1 LKQITFSLFLLF
13 IITFFGS
20 QRVYGQKTIEVDS
33 TVLLIDGSFAPY
45 DSLAPGDT
53 IRLKPGQKQLLI
65 LRNLIGTTDHPII
78 ITNGEGLVDVNST
91 HYFGISVRHCNHI
104 KITGSGKQGLKYG
117 IRILNIRGSGLSI
130 GDYSTNIETDHLEI
144 GEILYSGIIAKT
156 EPDCN
161 FDRNA
166 FIQENTIIHDC
177 HIYNTGTEGM
187 YVGSSFYSGQTL
199 QCDSGPKIVLP
210 ALLRG
215 VNIYDNIV
223 EHTGW
228 EGIQVSSAASTLIHH
243 NRVSYDSQEKTDW
256 QMTGITLG
264 GGSTGSIFDN
274 IIEEG
279 EGTGIFT
286 NGLGD
291 INIYNN
297 IIINPGKTNNQSSGN
312 YGIYATDASAYPGMY
327 FNIYNNLIL
336 HPKKTG
342 ILLVNSLSND
352 KNTIQNNVIS
362 TNYVQSGNN
371 QSDAFI
377 DINGNHAILK
387 TNYCSFEDSKLQLDF
402 DSNGKI
408 SILETSPLIDAGS
421 TIPKNDYTSDIYGNT
436 RIQGFGVDIG
446 PVESI
451 YARAVNFMDADA
463 AKDMAY
469 PNPVKPNEIVT
480 FIVNNEWP
488 GYVKVNLIDESG
500 RIIKTLSD
508 SYCMDGNQ
516 SISIESNLMNKG
528 LNYIQIARTKNSNIL
543 RVVVNEQ

>member
-1 LKQITFSLFLLF
+1 MRHNLF
-13 IITFFGS
+13 IFTLIIQLTIGC
-20 QRVYGQKTIEVDS
+20 QQKTYAQKSVDVDS
-33 TVLLIDGSFAPY
+33 TVLLIDGNFAPY
-45 DSLAPGDT
+45 DSIVPGDT
-53 IRLKPGQKQLLI
+53 LKLKPGKKQLLI
-65 LRNLIGTTDHPII
+65 LRNLTGTVDKPII
-78 ITNGEGLVDVNST
+78 VTNGEGLVDINSN
-91 HYFGISVRHCNHI
+91 HYFGMSVRHCNHL
-104 KITGSGKQGLKYG
+104 KITGTGNSNLKYG

-161 FDRNA
+161 FDRNS

-228 EGIQVSSAASTLIHH
+228 EGIQVSSATSTQIHH
-243 NRVSYDSQEKTDW
+243 NKISYDSQEKTDW

-264 GGSTGSIFDN
+264 GGSTGSIYN
-274 IIEEG
+274 NTIEEG

-286 NGLGD
+286 NGLGE

-297 IIINPGKTNNQSSGN
+297 IIINPGKTNNQSSGQ
-312 YGIYATDASAYPGMY
+312 YGIYATDAAAYPGMY
-327 FNIYNNLIL
+327 FHIFNNLIL

-352 KNTIQNNVIS
+352 RNAIQNNVIS
-362 TNYVQSGNN
+362 NNNALNGNN
-371 QSDAFI
+371 QNDAFI
-377 DINGNHAILK
+377 DINGNHAIVK
-387 TNYCSFEDSKLQLDF
+387 ANYCSLEDEKLKLNF
-402 DSNGKI
+402 DSNRKI
-408 SILETSPLIDAGS
+408 SLLETSPLIDAGVA
-421 TIPKNDYTSDIYGNT
+421 IAKNDYINDIYGNA
-436 RIQGFGVDIG
+436 RSQGFGVDIG
-446 PVESI
+446 PVESAF
-451 YARAVNFMDADA
+451 ARAINYMDAEPS
-463 AKDMAY
+463 KDIVY
-469 PNPVKPNEIVT
+469 PNPAKPNEIIT

-500 RIIKTLSD
+500 KIIKTLSD

-528 LNYIQIARTKNSNIL
+528 INFIQIARTKNSNIL
-543 RVVVNEQ
+543 RVVLNEQ

>member
-1 LKQITFSLFLLF
+1 MTFSGL
-13 IITFFGS
+13 
-20 QRVYGQKTIEVDS
+20 QNVYAQKSVEVDS
-33 TVLLIDGSFAPY
+33 TILLVDGLFSPY

-53 IRLKPGQKQLLI
+53 LKLNPGKKQLLI
-65 LRNLIGTTDHPII
+65 LRNLTGTADKPII
-78 ITNGEGLVDVNST
+78 VTNGNGLVDINSN
-91 HYFGISVRHCNHI
+91 HYFGISVRHCNHLR
-104 KITGSGKQGLKYG
+104 ITGTGTPSLKYG

-130 GDYSTNIETDHLEI
+130 GDYSTNIETDHIEI

-161 FDRNA
+161 FDRNS

-177 HIYNTGTEGM
+177 HVYNTGTEGM
-187 YVGSSFYSGQTL
+187 YIGSSFYSGQTL

-215 VNIYDNIV
+215 VNIYENIV

-228 EGIQVSSAASTLIHH
+228 EGIQVSSATSTQIHH
-243 NRVSYDSQEKTDW
+243 NKISYDSQEKTDW

-264 GGSTGSIFDN
+264 GGSTGNIYDN
-274 IIEEG
+274 TIEDG

-297 IIINPGKTNNQSSGN
+297 IIINPGKTNNQSSGQ

-327 FNIYNNLIL
+327 FYIYNNLVL

-352 KNTIQNNVIS
+352 RNTIQNNVIS
-362 TNYVQSGNN
+362 NNNALNGNN
-371 QSDAFI
+371 QNDAFI
-377 DINGNHAILK
+377 DINGNHAIVK
-387 TNYCSFEDSKLQLDF
+387 ANYCSFEDEKLKLNF
-402 DSNGKI
+402 DSNRKI
-408 SILETSPLIDAGS
+408 SLLETSPLIDAG
-421 TIPKNDYTSDIYGNT
+421 IAIAKNDYINDIYGNA
-436 RIQGFGVDIG
+436 RSQGFGVDIG
-446 PVESI
+446 PVESAF
-451 YARAVNFMDADA
+451 ARAINYMDAEPS
-463 AKDMAY
+463 KDIAY
-469 PNPVKPNEIVT
+469 PNPVKPNEIIT

-500 RIIKTLSD
+500 KIIKTLSD

-528 LNYIQIARTKNSNIL
+528 INFIQIARTKNSNIL

>member
-1 LKQITFSLFLLF
+1 MRHNLF
-13 IITFFGS
+13 IFTLIIQLTIGG
-20 QRVYGQKTIEVDS
+20 QQKTYAQKSVDVDS
-33 TVLLIDGSFAPY
+33 TVLLIDGNFAPY
-45 DSLAPGDT
+45 DSIVPGDT
-53 IRLKPGQKQLLI
+53 LKLKPGKKQLLI
-65 LRNLIGTTDHPII
+65 LRNLTGTVDKPII
-78 ITNGEGLVDVNST
+78 VTNGEGLVDINSN
-91 HYFGISVRHCNHI
+91 HYFGMSVRHCNHL
-104 KITGSGKQGLKYG
+104 KITGTGNSNLKYG

-161 FDRNA
+161 FDRNS

-228 EGIQVSSAASTLIHH
+228 EGIQVSSASSTQIHH
-243 NRVSYDSQEKTDW
+243 NKISYDSQEKTDW

-264 GGSTGSIFDN
+264 GGSTGSIYN
-274 IIEEG
+274 NTIEEG

-286 NGLGD
+286 NGLGE

-297 IIINPGKTNNQSSGN
+297 IIINPGKTNNQSSGQ
-312 YGIYATDASAYPGMY
+312 YGIYATDAAAYPGMY
-327 FNIYNNLIL
+327 FHIFNNLIL

-352 KNTIQNNVIS
+352 RNAIQNNVIS
-362 TNYVQSGNN
+362 NNNALNGNN
-371 QSDAFI
+371 QNDAFI
-377 DINGNHAILK
+377 DINGNHAIVK
-387 TNYCSFEDSKLQLDF
+387 ANYCSLEDEKLKLNF
-402 DSNGKI
+402 DSNRKI
-408 SILETSPLIDAGS
+408 SLLETSPLIDAGVA
-421 TIPKNDYTSDIYGNT
+421 IAKNDYINDIYGNA
-436 RIQGFGVDIG
+436 RSQGFGVDIG
-446 PVESI
+446 PVESAF
-451 YARAVNFMDADA
+451 ARAINYMDAEPS
-463 AKDMAY
+463 KDIVY
-469 PNPVKPNEIVT
+469 PNPAKPNEIIT

-500 RIIKTLSD
+500 KIIKTLSD

-528 LNYIQIARTKNSNIL
+528 INFIQIARTKNSNIL
-543 RVVVNEQ
+543 RVVLNEQ

>member
-1 LKQITFSLFLLF
+1 MFLLLFLQITF
-13 IITFFGS
+13 IGNE
-20 QRVYGQKTIEVDS
+20 YAYAQKTIEVDS
-33 TVLLIDGSFAPY
+33 TVILVDGNFTPYNSLI
-45 DSLAPGDT
+45 PGDT
-53 IRLKPGQKQLLI
+53 LRLNPGQKQLLI
-65 LRNLIGTTDHPII
+65 LRNLVGTTENPII
-78 ITNGEGLVDVNST
+78 ITNGDGLVDVNST

-104 KITGSGKQGLKYG
+104 KITGTGKPGLKYG

-161 FDRNA
+161 FNRNS

-177 HIYNTGTEGM
+177 YIHNTGTEGM

-210 ALLRG
+210 ALLKG

-228 EGIQVSSAASTLIHH
+228 DGIQVSSATSTLIH
-243 NRVSYDSQEKTDW
+243 NNIVSYDSQEKTDW
-256 QMTGITLG
+256 QMTGIILG
-264 GGSTGSIFDN
+264 GGSTGSIYDN
-274 IIEEG
+274 IIKEG

-297 IIINPGKTNNQSSGN
+297 IIINPGKTNNQSSGQ

-327 FNIYNNLIL
+327 FNVYNNLIL

-342 ILLVNSLSND
+342 ILLVNSLSSE
-352 KNTIQNNVIS
+352 KNVIQNNVIS
-362 TNYVQSGNN
+362 ISNSQSGNN
-371 QSDAFI
+371 HDEAFI
-377 DINGNHAILK
+377 DVNGNHAILK
-387 TNYCSFEDSKLQLDF
+387 TNYCSLDDSKLQIEF
-402 DSNGKI
+402 DSNERIK
-408 SILETSPLIDAGS
+408 ILETSPLIDAGS
-421 TIPKNDYTSDIYGNT
+421 IISKNGYVSDIYGNQRT
-436 RIQGFGVDIG
+436 QGFGVDIG
-446 PVESI
+446 PIESC
-451 YARAVNFMDADA
+451 YSRALNFIDAEP

-469 PNPVKPNEIVT
+469 PNPVKPNEIIT
-480 FIVNNEWP
+480 FLVNNEWP
-488 GYVKVNLIDESG
+488 GYVKINVIDESG
-500 RIIKTLSD
+500 KIIKTLSD
-508 SYCMDGNQ
+508 SYCKEGNQ
-516 SISIESNLMNKG
+516 SISIESSLMNKG
-528 LNYIQIARTKNSNIL
+528 INYIQIARTKNSNIL

>member
-1 LKQITFSLFLLF
+1 LKQINFSLFLLF
-13 IITFFGS
+13 TITFFGNQS
-20 QRVYGQKTIEVDS
+20 VFGQKTIEVDS

-45 DSLAPGDT
+45 DSLVPGDT

-65 LRNLIGTTDHPII
+65 LRNLVGTTDQPII
-78 ITNGEGLVDVNST
+78 ITNGDGLVDVNST
-91 HYFGISVRHCNHI
+91 HYFGISIRHCNHI
-104 KITGSGKQGLKYG
+104 KLTGTGKTNLKYG
-117 IRILNIRGSGLSI
+117 IRILNIQGSGLSI
-130 GDYSTNIETDHLEI
+130 GDYSTNVETDHLEI

-161 FDRNA
+161 FDRNT

-228 EGIQVSSAASTLIHH
+228 EGIQVSSAASTSIHH

-264 GGSTGSIFDN
+264 GGSTGSVFDN

-279 EGTGIFT
+279 EGTGVFT

-352 KNTIQNNVIS
+352 RNTIQNNVIS
-362 TNYVQSGNN
+362 TNNLQIGNN
-371 QSDAFI
+371 PSDAFI

-387 TNYCSFEDSKLQLDF
+387 TNYCSYEDSKLQLDF

-421 TIPKNDYTSDIYGNT
+421 TITKNDYPSDIYGNT

-446 PVESI
+446 PVESA

-516 SISIESNLMNKG
+516 SISIESNLMYKG
-528 LNYIQIARTKNSNIL
+528 INYIQITRTKNSNIL